1 MSKHFLKLSPKFYV
15 PVERNTKPFEV
26 RKNDRDYKVGD
37 ILVLGEYSEGEYT
50 GRSMSRKITYILDD
64 NEYCK
69 EGYVILGIAPLS

>member
-15 PVERNTKPFEV
+15 PVERNIKSFEV

-37 ILVLGEYSEGEYT
+37 ILVLAEYSEGEYT
-50 GRSMSRKITYILDD
+50 GRSMSRKITYILND

-69 EGYVILGIAPLS
+69 EGYVIFGIAPLS